1 MNLRDTQSR
10 FMAYLLAANTE
21 SESASLQDKSASFSA
36 LVAAQEGIGADKRM
50 AIYSNAYRVRL
61 IETIDTDHEILGLYL
76 GDDLF
81 DKMVGNYIASNPS
94 SFHSLRQFCDA
105 LPVFLREDEF
115 FSQYPILSDIASFER
130 RLLSAFDAQESERAT
145 FGDLQAVE
153 PQLWPGIQFR
163 FHPSMQIFRCNSNAV
178 ESWQALKQE
187 QAPPAPDYSGQRAW
201 MLWRGV
207 SRVSEFISLAP
218 FQLALVEGFLQGNN
232 FAGQCEQMLEWFDQ
246 EQAATEVLQA
256 MQAWFA
262 LGIVRS
268 VVTPWAD
275 SLS

>member
-1 MNLRDTQSR
+1 MNLRDTQSQ
-10 FMAYLLAANTE
+10 FMDYLLAANAE
-21 SESASLQDKSASFSA
+21 SEPVKLQDKSAGFAA
-36 LVAAQEGIGADKRM
+36 LIADQSGIGADERM

-81 DKMVGNYIASNPS
+81 EKMVSAYIASNPS

-105 LPVFLREDEF
+105 LPEFLRDDEF
-115 FSQYPILSDIASFER
+115 FGQYPVLSDLAYFER
-130 RLLSAFDAQESERAT
+130 RLLNAFDAPESARAT

-153 PQLWPGIQFR
+153 AQLWPEIQFR
-163 FHPSMQIFRCNSNAV
+163 FHPSLQIFRCNSNAV

-187 QAPPAPDYSGQRAW
+187 QAPPSPDYSGQRAW

-232 FAGQCEQMLEWFDQ
+232 FAQQCEQMLQWFDHD
-246 EQAATEVLQA
+246 QAPTEVLQA
-256 MQAWFA
+256 MQAWFG
-262 LGIVRS
+262 LGIVRT
-268 VVTPWAD
+268 VITPQG
-275 SLS
+275 